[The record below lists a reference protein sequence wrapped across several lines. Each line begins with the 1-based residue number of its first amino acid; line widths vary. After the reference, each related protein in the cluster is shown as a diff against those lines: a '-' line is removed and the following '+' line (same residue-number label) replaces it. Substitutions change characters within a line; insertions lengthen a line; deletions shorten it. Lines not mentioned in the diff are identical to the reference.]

1 MRLVKVLMTGPSLTH
16 RNQGDNLLY
25 FVVGDLVRAHYEG
38 NVEVTAFSATKE
50 PGRIVAQAPWLHI
63 VNPRK
68 NPLRA
73 LAVLFGADVYFI
85 AGAIPFHDNFGLML
99 QQFLY
104 ALVVKMRGG
113 KFIVNAVSVQP
124 IVKPSCR
131 TLFRWTERLA
141 DVFSARDAEARANAE
156 SLGART
162 PVARAVDPGMMC
174 KPAPAETVNQLWQAE
189 KLPAGVPVC
198 GIGPHIFINRTRYF
212 DSRYE
217 FKIEYEDFSDE
228 ELDAYYDSMAVAADL
243 LAERG
248 PVIFFSLST
257 RMPPGD
263 DREACEWIVRRMKH
277 PERAH
282 IVRGEYSAA
291 ELMGLLGR
299 LDLYVS
305 TRLHGY
311 ALAVGAGVPT
321 IAVEFHPKMRGL
333 AQELDIEDWV
343 IPLKGITGAAVTA
356 VSASIL
362 ANLDA
367 SRDRV
372 RRNLRAA
379 TGRAIEQ
386 IAAALPPR
394 R

>member
-1 MRLVKVLMTGPSLTH
+1 MFRVKILMTGPSLTH

-25 FVVGDLVRAHYEG
+25 FVVGDIVRAHYAG
-38 NVEVTAFSATKE
+38 NVEIIAFSATRE
-50 PGRIVAQAPWLHI
+50 PDRITAQAPWLQI
-63 VNPRK
+63 VNPK
-68 NPLRA
+68 KSPFRA
-73 LAVLFGADVYFI
+73 VATLFGVDAYFI
-85 AGAIPFHDNFGLML
+85 AGAIPFHDNFRLML

-104 ALVVKMRGG
+104 ALIVKLRGG

-124 IVKPSCR
+124 IVRRSCR
-131 TLFRWTERLA
+131 ILFRWTERLA
-141 DVFSARDAEARANAE
+141 DAFSVRDAKARANAE
-156 SLGART
+156 LLGARR
-162 PVARAVDPGMMC
+162 PVARTVDPGMLC
-174 KPAPAETVNQLWQAE
+174 KPASAEVVDLLWQAE
-189 KLPAGVPVC
+189 KLPTGVPVC
-198 GIGPHIFINRTRYF
+198 GIGPHLFINRTKYF

-217 FKIEYEDFSDE
+217 FKIEYGDFSDA
-228 ELDAYYDSMAVAADL
+228 ELDAYYDSMAVTADM

-299 LDLYVS
+299 LDHYVS

-311 ALAVGAGVPT
+311 ALAIGAGVPT

-343 IPLKGITGAAVTA
+343 VPFQGITGEAVTT

-362 ANLDA
+362 DSLDT
-367 SRDRV
+367 SRERL
-372 RRNLRAA
+372 RRNLLAA
-379 TGRAIEQ
+379 SGRAIEQ
-386 IAAALPPR
+386 IAAALPASR
-394 R
+394 

>member
-124 IVKPSCR
+124 IVKPICR

>member
-1 MRLVKVLMTGPSLTH
+1 
-16 RNQGDNLLY
+16 
-25 FVVGDLVRAHYEG
+25 
-38 NVEVTAFSATKE
+38 
-50 PGRIVAQAPWLHI
+50 
-63 VNPRK
+63 
-68 NPLRA
+68 
-73 LAVLFGADVYFI
+73 
-85 AGAIPFHDNFGLML
+85 
-99 QQFLY
+99 
-104 ALVVKMRGG
+104 
-113 KFIVNAVSVQP
+113 
-124 IVKPSCR
+124 
-131 TLFRWTERLA
+131 
-141 DVFSARDAEARANAE
+141 
-156 SLGART
+156 
-162 PVARAVDPGMMC
+162 
-174 KPAPAETVNQLWQAE
+174 
-189 KLPAGVPVC
+189 
-198 GIGPHIFINRTRYF
+198 
-212 DSRYE
+212 
-217 FKIEYEDFSDE
+217 
-228 ELDAYYDSMAVAADL
+228 MAVAADL

>member
-1 MRLVKVLMTGPSLTH
+1 
-16 RNQGDNLLY
+16 
-25 FVVGDLVRAHYEG
+25 
-38 NVEVTAFSATKE
+38 
-50 PGRIVAQAPWLHI
+50 
-63 VNPRK
+63 
-68 NPLRA
+68 
-73 LAVLFGADVYFI
+73 
-85 AGAIPFHDNFGLML
+85 
-99 QQFLY
+99 
-104 ALVVKMRGG
+104 
-113 KFIVNAVSVQP
+113 
-124 IVKPSCR
+124 
-131 TLFRWTERLA
+131 
-141 DVFSARDAEARANAE
+141 
-156 SLGART
+156 
-162 PVARAVDPGMMC
+162 MMC
-174 KPAPAETVNQLWQAE
+174 KPAPAEAVNRLWQAE
-189 KLPAGVPVC
+189 NLPTGVPVC

-217 FKIEYEDFSDE
+217 FKIEYQEYSDE
-228 ELDAYYDSMAVAADL
+228 ELDAYYDSMAATADL
-243 LAERG
+243 LTERG

-282 IVRGEYSAA
+282 VVRGEYSAA

-299 LDLYVS
+299 LDHYVS

-333 AQELDIEDWV
+333 AEELDVEDWV
-343 IPLKGITGAAVTA
+343 IPFLGITGEGVSA

-362 ANLDA
+362 EDLEA
-367 SRDRV
+367 SRDRL

-379 TGRAIEQ
+379 TGRAIAQ
-386 IAAALPPR
+386 ISAALPPNR

>member
-1 MRLVKVLMTGPSLTH
+1 
-16 RNQGDNLLY
+16 
-25 FVVGDLVRAHYEG
+25 VGDLVRAHYEG

>member
-1 MRLVKVLMTGPSLTH
+1 MSRVKVLMTGPSLTH

-25 FVVGDLVRAHYEG
+25 VVVGDIVRAHYQED
-38 NVEVTAFSATKE
+38 VSIVAFSATKD
-50 PGRIVAQAPWLHI
+50 PGRVIAQAPWLQI
-63 VNPRK
+63 VNPRT

-73 LAVLFGADVYFI
+73 VSTLFGANAYFI
-85 AGAIPFHDNFGLML
+85 AGAIPFHDNLRLML

-104 ALVVKMRGG
+104 ALVVKIRGG
-113 KFIVNAVSVQP
+113 RFIVNAVSVQP
-124 IVKPSCR
+124 ILRPSCR
-131 TLFRWTERLA
+131 LLFRWTERLA
-141 DVFSARDAEARANAE
+141 DVFTVRDAGARSIAE
-156 SLGART
+156 ELGARV
-162 PVARAVDPGMMC
+162 PVARAVDPGMLC
-174 KPAPAETVNQLWQAE
+174 RPAPEETVDRLWRAE
-189 KLPAGVPVC
+189 NLPAGVAAC
-198 GIGPHIFINRTRYF
+198 GIGPHLFVNRGRYS

-217 FKIEYEDFSDE
+217 FEIEYQDYSDA
-228 ELDAYYDSMAVAADL
+228 ELDAYYDSMAVTADM
-243 LAERG
+243 LAQRG

-263 DREACEWIVRRMKH
+263 DRQACEWIVGRMKH

-305 TRLHGY
+305 ARLHGY

-333 AQELDIEDWV
+333 AQELELEDWV
-343 IPLKGITGAAVTA
+343 IPFKGIRGEAVT
-356 VSASIL
+356 VMSASIL
-362 ANLDA
+362 GELDA
-367 SRDRV
+367 SRNRL

-379 TGRAIEQ
+379 TSRAIAQ
-386 IAAALPPR
+386 VTGALPPR
-394 R
+394 